1 MLLSTDKSNQYSERP
16 ERKQEKKKSGR
27 ASATFKMA
35 IENILWDKMI
45 ILHVSLFAYPL
56 ID

>member
-1 MLLSTDKSNQYSERP
+1 MLLSTDKGNQYTERP
-16 ERKQEKKKSGR
+16 ERKKEKKSDP
-27 ASATFKMA
+27 ASDTFKMA
-35 IENILWDKMI
+35 IENILRDKMF